1 MLFLGIAVYCICT
14 AYGVHMGLTSCFF
27 VYSDDDEEEEEELVF
42 GSGDPS
48 LGSQYLISLVRL
60 DDMYIDLI

>member
-1 MLFLGIAVYCICT
+1 
-14 AYGVHMGLTSCFF
+14 MGLTSCSF
-27 VYSDDDEEEEEELVF
+27 VYSDDDEEEKEELVF
-42 GSGDPS
+42 GLGDPS